1 MTMTDF
7 ASTYDTSLTYDEMF
21 DEHGQVRSAYESVLK
36 VFNALQLNE
45 FDERGQMRDQAFR
58 DQGITFSY
66 SGEERP
72 WPLDLIPRI
81 ITAKEWSVIEKG
93 IIQRVSALELF
104 LEDIYTDGNII
115 DDGVIPRRVIA
126 TSSHFHRNAHGFSPS
141 NGVRVHV
148 AGIDL
153 VRDSSGKFVVLE
165 DNLRC
170 PSGISYVLENRRA
183 TSHVFPEI
191 FQSNH
196 IRSVNEYPQK
206 LLNAL
211 LASAPRGID
220 NPTVVVMT
228 PGVHNSAYFEHAF
241 LARQMG
247 VELVEGRDLVVLD
260 NKVFMKTTKSMKRV
274 DVIYRRVDDDFIDP
288 LQFLPYSTLGVAGI
302 INSARSGNVTIAN
315 AVGNGVADDKL
326 VYSYMPAIIEY
337 YLGEKPLIENVE
349 TFRLDNPDIRKY
361 ALENRSSLVFKPVD
375 ASGGYGL
382 VIGPHATAE
391 ELDQVANNV
400 EADPRGYIAQPV
412 VQLSTSPTYDG
423 TSISPRHV
431 DLRPFVIND
440 GTSKWA
446 VPGGLTR
453 VALPKGSLVVNSS
466 QGGGSKDTWVLQDS
480 TEETSKGAL
489 QQSQQQQ
496 QQQQ

>member
-21 DEHGQVRSAYESVLK
+21 DEHGQVRAAYESVLN
-36 VFNALQLNE
+36 VFNALQLRE
-45 FDERGQMRDQAFR
+45 FDQRGELRDQAFR

-72 WPLDLIPRI
+72 WPMDLIPRI
-81 ITAKEWSVIEKG
+81 ITAKEWSGIEAG
-93 IIQRVSALELF
+93 IIQRVSALEMF
-104 LEDIYTDGNII
+104 LEDVYNDGNII
-115 DDGVIPRRVIA
+115 DDGIIPRQVVA
-126 TSSHFHRNAHGFSPS
+126 TSRHFHRNVHGFSPS
-141 NGVRVHV
+141 NGVRIHV

-153 VRDSSGKFVVLE
+153 VRDKSGEFVVLE

-191 FQSNH
+191 FSSNH
-196 IRSVNEYPQK
+196 IRSVHEYPQK

-211 LASAPRGID
+211 IASAPRGID

-247 VELVEGRDLVVLD
+247 VELVEGRDLTIRD
-260 NKVFMKTTKSMKRV
+260 NKIYMRTTQAMKRV
-274 DVIYRRVDDDFIDP
+274 DVIYRRVDDDYIDP
-288 LQFLPYSTLGVAGI
+288 LQFIPHSTLGIAGI

-337 YLGEKPLIENVE
+337 YLGEKPLIKNVD
-349 TFRLDNPDIRKY
+349 TYRLDDPEARAY
-361 ALENRSSLVFKPVD
+361 ALEHRDSLVFKPVD

-382 VIGPHATAE
+382 VIGPHATSQ
-391 ELDQVANNV
+391 ELDEVVVNV
-400 EADPRGYIAQPV
+400 NADPRGYIAQPV
-412 VQLSTSPTYDG
+412 IQLSTSPTYDG
-423 TSISPRHV
+423 SSISPRHV
-431 DLRPFVIND
+431 DLRPFVVND
-440 GTSKWA
+440 GNTKWA

-466 QGGGSKDTWVLQDS
+466 QGGGSKDTWVLED
-480 TEETSKGAL
+480 AL
-489 QQSQQQQ
+489 NNSSAVLAQQQQ
-496 QQQQ
+496 QQQ

>member
-1 MTMTDF
+1 MTDF

-21 DEHGQVRSAYESVLK
+21 DETGHVRSAYKSVLN
-36 VFNALQLNE
+36 VFNDLALNE
-45 FDERGQMRDQAFR
+45 FDQRGEMRDQAFR

-72 WPLDLIPRI
+72 WPMDLIPRI
-81 ITAKEWSVIEKG
+81 ITASEWSHIEAG
-93 IIQRVSALELF
+93 AIQRVTALEMF
-104 LEDIYTDGNII
+104 LEDIYNQGNIL
-115 DDGVIPRRVIA
+115 DDGVIPRRVVL
-126 TSSHFHRNAHGFSPS
+126 SSRHFHRNAYGFSPS

-153 VRDSSGKFVVLE
+153 VRDKSGEFVVLE

-191 FQSNH
+191 FAENH
-196 IRSVNEYPQK
+196 IRSVHEYPQK
-206 LLNAL
+206 LLSAL
-211 LASAPRGID
+211 EASAPRGIE
-220 NPTVVVMT
+220 NPTIVVMT

-247 VELVEGRDLVVLD
+247 VELVEGRDLRVLD
-260 NKVFMKTTKSMKRV
+260 NKVYMRTTQEMKKV
-274 DVIYRRVDDDFIDP
+274 DVIYRRVDDDFMDP

-302 INSARSGNVTIAN
+302 VNSARSGHVTIAN
-315 AVGNGVADDKL
+315 AIGNGVADDKL
-326 VYSYMPAIIEY
+326 VYSYMPAIIKY
-337 YLGEKPLIENVE
+337 YLNQEPIIKNVD
-349 TFRLDNPDIRKY
+349 TYRLDDQEAREY
-361 ALENRSSLVFKPVD
+361 ALAHREQLVFKPVD

-382 VIGPHATAE
+382 VIGPHATE
-391 ELDQVANNV
+391 QELDEIETNV
-400 EADPRGYIAQPV
+400 TADPRGYIAQPV
-412 VQLSTSPTYDG
+412 IQLSTSPTYDG
-423 TSISPRHV
+423 SSISPRHV
-431 DLRPFVIND
+431 DLRPFVVND
-440 GTSKWA
+440 GTNKWA

-466 QGGGSKDTWVLQDS
+466 QGGGSKDTWVLQDEPRS
-480 TEETSKGAL
+480 E
-489 QQSQQQQ
+489 QSLAEQQQQ